1 MTEEINPNI
10 DTWNTSEKVKKI
22 ENWKQKNMEHI
33 NLSVPK
39 GTKERWRAA
48 AEKAGMSMT
57 AFVLEAVEA
66 KIAR

>member
-1 MTEEINPNI
+1 MTKEINPNI

-22 ENWKQKNMEHI
+22 EKWKQEYKEHI

-57 AFVLEAVEA
+57 AFVLEAVET
-66 KIAR
+66 KIAQ